1 MLPVPHFQVVFTLP
15 SELRPLALFNQALVY
30 GAMFDTSAE
39 VLHELADERFDAVLG
54 FTSVLHTWA
63 SDLRH
68 HPHVHAIVTA
78 GGLGEA
84 GWNPSRPDFLFPH
97 RLLAARF
104 KRRLVARLRAALA
117 AGELR
122 APDDDLAGL
131 RRALRDAGR
140 RRVRW
145 VVHVEP
151 PAGRDSTLAA
161 RYLARYARGV
171 AIADHRVVAVTDT
184 DVTILVRGRVVTLPG
199 VEFVRRFL
207 LHVLPPDFR
216 KIRHYG
222 LYAPGPAD
230 KRTHAATLLAGR
242 TTPTV
247 VAEHPDDPLP
257 TSPATLTESSCPCCG
272 GATRRHTLPANQ
284 PALRWARIPRGPS

>member
-15 SELRPLALFNQALVY
+15 SELRPVALRNDALVY
-30 GAMFDTSAE
+30 DAMLDAAS
-39 VLHELADERFDAVLG
+39 AVLQDRERLSARLG
-54 FTSVLHTWA
+54 ITAILHTWA

-68 HPHVHAIVTA
+68 HPHVHALVTA
-78 GGLGEA
+78 GGLA
-84 GWNPSRPDFLFPH
+84 GTAWRSSGDSLLFAH

-104 KRRLVARLRAALA
+104 KQRLRARLADALA
-117 AGELR
+117 SGELH
-122 APDDDLAGL
+122 APDDDPAQL

-151 PAGRDSTLAA
+151 PAGRDAPLAA

-171 AIADHRVVAVTDT
+171 ALADHRVLEVTD
-184 DVTILVRGRVVTLPG
+184 DHVTLAVRGGQITLDG

-216 KIRHYG
+216 KIRHSG
-222 LYAPGPAD
+222 LYAPGPAGEQ
-230 KRTHAATLLAGR
+230 RAVAAALLGVRRDPPPEEPADDTL
-242 TTPTV
+242 P
-247 VAEHPDDPLP
+247 AE
-257 TSPATLTESSCPCCG
+257 PATLAEPACPCCG
-272 GATRRHTLPANQ
+272 SPTRRQSLPATQ
-284 PALRWARIPRGPS
+284 PLLRWTPLPRGPP

>member
-15 SELRPLALFNQALVY
+15 SELRAVALRNDALVY
-30 GAMFDTSAE
+30 DAMFDASAN
-39 VLHELADERFDAVLG
+39 VLHELARERFDAVLG

-78 GGLGEA
+78 GGLGAA
-84 GWNPSRPDFLFPH
+84 GWTASRPEFLFPH
-97 RLLAARF
+97 RLLSARF
-104 KRRLVARLRAALA
+104 KQRLVARLRDAFA
-117 AGELR
+117 AGELQP
-122 APDDDLAGL
+122 PDDDPATL
-131 RRALRDAGR
+131 RRRLRDAAR
-140 RRVRW
+140 RRVRF

-151 PAGRDSTLAA
+151 PAGRGAALAA

-171 AIADHRVVAVTDT
+171 ALADARILAVSDT
-184 DVTILVRGRVVTLPG
+184 DVQIRVRGKVVTLPG

-222 LYAPGPAD
+222 LYAPGPAARRRD
-230 KRTHAATLLAGR
+230 AAAVLLGTAPVAPVDEQPNHAHA
-242 TTPTV
+242 
-247 VAEHPDDPLP
+247 
-257 TSPATLTESSCPCCG
+257 TSPATLAEPPCPCCG
-272 GATRRHTLPANQ
+272 RPTRRHALPATR
-284 PALRWARIPRGPS
+284 PSIRWAPLPRGPP